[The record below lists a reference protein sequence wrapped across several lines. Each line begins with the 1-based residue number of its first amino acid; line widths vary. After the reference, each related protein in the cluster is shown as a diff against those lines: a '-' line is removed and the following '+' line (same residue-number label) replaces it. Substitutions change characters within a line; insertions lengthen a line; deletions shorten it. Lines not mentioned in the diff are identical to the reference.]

1 MRYLHCTYMY
11 VAVTVFSHSH
21 YESIVNH
28 SAGLIIVI
36 HRMFDALIRRI
47 VAPPDK
53 VAYTNTINNV
63 LCISD
68 TLL

>member
-1 MRYLHCTYMY
+1 MD
-11 VAVTVFSHSH
+11 
-21 YESIVNH
+21 IVNN
-28 SAGLIIVI
+28 SAGLIMSY
-36 HRMFDALIRRI
+36 HMFDAVII
-47 VAPPDK
+47 GMDDPPDK

>member
-1 MRYLHCTYMY
+1 MD
-11 VAVTVFSHSH
+11 
-21 YESIVNH
+21 IVNH
-28 SAGLIIVI
+28 SAGLIMSY
-36 HRMFDALIRRI
+36 HMFDAVIRGM

-68 TLL
+68 ILHMMFGWKFFG